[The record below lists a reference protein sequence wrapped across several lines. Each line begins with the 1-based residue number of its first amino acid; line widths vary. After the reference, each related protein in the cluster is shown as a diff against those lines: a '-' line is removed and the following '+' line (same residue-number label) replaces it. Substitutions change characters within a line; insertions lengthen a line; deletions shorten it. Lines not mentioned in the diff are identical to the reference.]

1 MSTSRKLTKG
11 QFFASCIWKWASS
24 EIYFVNFHSRLFFF
38 LHFYWSIL
46 DLQYLLVSVAPQ
58 NQLRCLVPRSCPTL
72 CGPHDC
78 SPPGSSVRG
87 ICQARIL
94 KWIVISSPGDLP
106 DPRIKP
112 VSPAFAGGFFT
123 TEPPGKPELYINK
136 YPHFFSIFSYRSF
149 TEYWVELLGPC
160 SRSLL
165 VTTATHT
172 HTHTVLGNSLRKNL
186 NEHFDQPH
194 GSVYTPIPESKF
206 ISLPLKAILDLYLIP
221 SSTILILHRG
231 SLFKCL
237 VLQFLS
243 SYPCKIEEG
252 TLWYVC
258 RQQD

>member
-1 MSTSRKLTKG
+1 MQVSTSRKLTKG
-11 QFFASCIWKWASS
+11 QFFASCILKWASS

-112 VSPAFAGGFFT
+112 VYPAFAGGFFT

-172 HTHTVLGNSLRKNL
+172 HTHTQFWVTSYGKTWTN
-186 NEHFDQPH
+186 
-194 GSVYTPIPESKF
+194 
-206 ISLPLKAILDLYLIP
+206 ILTNPMAVCIRQSQNPSLYLFHSRLFLTSTLYPAVPSLSCIVAPFLNAWSSSFYLLIP
-221 SSTILILHRG
+221 V
-231 SLFKCL
+231 K
-237 VLQFLS
+237 
-243 SYPCKIEEG
+243 
-252 TLWYVC
+252 
-258 RQQD
+258 